1 MKSSKVQAAIMRRVY
16 YSYALSIVS
25 HSMFWQGMFLSVASY
40 LLAKWLHV
48 ASIIH
53 NFLSV
58 PIGRAPEY
66 VYNSFFGAISHG
78 EVLTALTLVFA
89 GGVAVSA
96 GYHIAHVVFSRVM
109 LMPRM

>member
-1 MKSSKVQAAIMRRVY
+1 MKSSKMQATIMRRVY
-16 YSYALSIVS
+16 YSYGLSIVT

-58 PIGRAPEY
+58 PVGQAPQY
-66 VYNSFFGAISHG
+66 VVNSIFGAVSHG
-78 EVLTALTLVFA
+78 EVLTVLTLVLA

-96 GYHIAHVVFSRVM
+96 GYHIAHVVFTRT
-109 LMPRM
+109 LMIPRM